1 MHRCPMNKAPIGHVR
16 IISGDWRGSKLP
28 VESFP
33 GLRPTSDRVRE
44 TLFNWLQSRI
54 AGRRVL
60 DCFAGTGA
68 LGFEA
73 ASRGASEAVLLEKVP
88 ALAASLRET
97 AARLKAENVSIETAD
112 SFAWLSAPATRA
124 FDVVFID
131 PPFASDYAQ
140 RVLSL
145 IGPWLADSAWVYVE
159 TGRSTR
165 IEVPNTFQLY
175 REGSTREVWY
185 RLFRHD
191 TATLS
196 TNSTGQPE

>member
-1 MHRCPMNKAPIGHVR
+1 MNKAPLGQVR

-28 VESFP
+28 VESYP

-44 TLFNWLQSRI
+44 TLFNWLQSHIVGKR
-54 AGRRVL
+54 GL

-73 ASRGASEAVLLEKVP
+73 ASRGATEVVLLEKVP
-88 ALAASLRET
+88 ALANSLRET
-97 AARLKAENVSIETAD
+97 ATRLKAGNIRVETSD
-112 SFAWLSAPATRA
+112 SFAWLRGSATSR
-124 FDVVFID
+124 FDLVFID
-131 PPFASDYAQ
+131 PPFGTDYAQ
-140 RVLSL
+140 QL
-145 IGPWLADSAWVYVE
+145 IPLLGPWLSDLAWVYVE
-159 TGRSTR
+159 TGRSTV
-165 IEVPNTFQLY
+165 IEVPNTYQLY

-196 TNSTGQPE
+196 SSSEEQPA

>member
-1 MHRCPMNKAPIGHVR
+1 MNKAPFGQVR
-16 IISGDWRGSKLP
+16 IISGNLRGSKLP
-28 VESFP
+28 VETYP

-44 TLFNWLQSRI
+44 TLFNWLQSHI
-54 AGRRVL
+54 SGRRIL

-73 ASRGASEAVLLEKVP
+73 ASRGAAEVVLLEKVP

-97 AARLKAENVSIETAD
+97 AARLKADTVRVETSD
-112 SFAWLSAPATRA
+112 SFAWLGRPATTR
-124 FDVVFID
+124 FDLVFID
-131 PPFASDYAQ
+131 PPFGTEYAQ
-140 RVLSL
+140 QVLPL
-145 IGPWLADSAWVYVE
+145 LGPWLADQAWVYVE

-165 IEVPNTFQLY
+165 IEVPSTYQLH

-196 TNSTGQPE
+196 PSSPEQSA

>member
-1 MHRCPMNKAPIGHVR
+1 MNKAPLGQVR
-16 IISGDWRGSKLP
+16 IIAGDWRGSKLP

-44 TLFNWLQSRI
+44 TLFNWLQSHI
-54 AGRRVL
+54 VGKRVL

-73 ASRGASEAVLLEKVP
+73 ASRGAGEVVLLEKVP
-88 ALAASLRET
+88 ALAGSLQAS
-97 AARLKAENVSIETAD
+97 AARLNAQTIKIETTD
-112 SFAWLSAPATRA
+112 SFSWLRQPASKQ
-124 FDVVFID
+124 FDLVFID
-131 PPFASDYAQ
+131 PPFGTDYAQ
-140 RVLSL
+140 QILTL

-159 TGRSTR
+159 TGRSTL
-165 IEVPNTFQLY
+165 IEVPTTYQLY

-185 RLFRHD
+185 RLFRHSR

-196 TNSTGQPE
+196 ASSTETHA

>member
-1 MHRCPMNKAPIGHVR
+1 MNKAPFGQVR
-16 IISGDWRGSKLP
+16 IISGSWRGSKLP
-28 VESFP
+28 VETHP

-44 TLFNWLQSRI
+44 TLFNWLQSQI
-54 AGRRVL
+54 AGRRAL

-73 ASRGASEAVLLEKVP
+73 ASRGAAEVVLLEKIP
-88 ALAASLRET
+88 ALANSLRET
-97 AARLKAENVSIETAD
+97 ATRLKADNIKVETSD
-112 SFAWLSAPATRA
+112 SFAWLGRPATAR
-124 FDVVFID
+124 FDLVFID
-131 PPFASDYAQ
+131 PPFGTDYAQ
-140 RVLSL
+140 RILPL
-145 IGPWLADSAWVYVE
+145 LAPWLADEAWVYVE

-165 IEVPNTFQLY
+165 IEVPSTYQLY

-196 TNSTGQPE
+196 ASSPEQSA